1 MGEGVGEGD
10 KGQTRGNLPK
20 RPEHYRQCEAFKRLP
35 AEERLRLGS
44 RQLIQAALRRTD
56 LREQIRG
63 DQFQGY

>member
-20 RPEHYRQCEAFKRLP
+20 GPELYRQWEAFKRLP
-35 AEERLRLGS
+35 AGERLRLGS
-44 RQLIQAALRRTD
+44 RQLIRAALRRTD